1 MYVTLR
7 RYIDKGGL
15 LGKLVPPV
23 RGRFVPLLKQAPGF
37 RGYCASASE
46 DGHVVSVSVFEDRSS
61 ADAANDEARRWVGSD
76 LRDLLPEPPEVMAG
90 EALLHDMSKLQ
101 GGGADMFVTVRSYDG
116 AGLKEQVLPLVREH
130 AFLMI
135 TGAHGFRGYYTFLSS
150 RMQAVE
156 SRCRCSTSKN
166 TQWLRRRGSW
176 P

>member
-76 LRDLLPEPPEVMAG
+76 LRVCTRNNPTICVGD
-90 EALLHDMSKLQ
+90 
-101 GGGADMFVTVRSYDG
+101 
-116 AGLKEQVLPLVREH
+116 
-130 AFLMI
+130 
-135 TGAHGFRGYYTFLSS
+135 
-150 RMQAVE
+150 
-156 SRCRCSTSKN
+156 ST
-166 TQWLRRRGSW
+166 
-176 P
+176 